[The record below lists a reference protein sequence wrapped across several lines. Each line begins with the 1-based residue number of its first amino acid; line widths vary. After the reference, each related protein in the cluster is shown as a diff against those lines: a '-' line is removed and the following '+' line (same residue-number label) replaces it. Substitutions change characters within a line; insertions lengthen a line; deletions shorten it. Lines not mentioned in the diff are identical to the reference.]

1 MPDYIDPRIWQAV
14 DRAVSILL
22 AHSSEWRSEVDAY
35 WLLVRYEDDVGVP
48 VIYELVR
55 EAVERAR
62 AILAQKQA
70 AAVEEAA

>member
-1 MPDYIDPRIWQAV
+1 MPDYVDPRIRQAV
-14 DRAVSILL
+14 DKAVSILI
-22 AHSSEWRSEVDAY
+22 AHSSEWRSEIDAY

-70 AAVEEAA
+70 TVVEEAV